1 MGMSKTKA
9 DIDFQIADYQR
20 QIEFH
25 KGVMANA
32 KLYKHGGW
40 QNQVAHCQSEI
51 AMLKTKIARA
61 RAERKSA
68 K

>member
-1 MGMSKTKA
+1 MSKTKA
-9 DIDFQIADYQR
+9 EIDSQIADYQR
-20 QIEFH
+20 QVEFH
-25 KGVMANA
+25 KGVMSNA
-32 KLYKHGGW
+32 KLQKNPGW
-40 QNQVAHCQSEI
+40 KNQVAHCQSEI